1 MTDEEERKKRRADKI
16 IQHAL
21 GMKDKEAQEVGSVTF
36 SPRCT
41 LLATLPHRDP
51 GNLPFFTRRNGDYT
65 LTIQPGTALD
75 LDQKTTLMLG
85 YPFGSIPR
93 LILAWLTTEAVRTKS
108 KTIYLGDSLADF
120 LRELQLGNHGGARG
134 DITRLRNQL
143 ERLFGATISIHYHGE
158 RRKKSERLSVMYQ
171 TLYWWDPNQNMKKD
185 EPQRAAIVLAEEFY
199 REIVDCPVP
208 LDLRVIHALKH
219 SSLALDIYSWLTYR
233 MSYLK
238 KKTLIP
244 WASLALQFG
253 SDYARLRDFKVHF
266 IEQLTVVKALYCHAR
281 FSTESEQGLT
291 LYPSRPQVLKAPK
304 DDNLL

>member
-1 MTDEEERKKRRADKI
+1 MTDKEERKKRRADKI

-21 GMKDKEAQEVGSVTF
+21 GMADKEAQEVGSITF

-51 GNLPFFTRRNGDYT
+51 GNLPFFVRRNGDYT
-65 LTIQPGTALD
+65 LTIQPGTALA
-75 LDQKTTLMLG
+75 LDQETGLMLG
-85 YPFGSIPR
+85 YPFGAIPR

-108 KTIYLGDSLADF
+108 KTIYLGESLADF
-120 LRELQLGNHGGARG
+120 LRQLKLGNHGGVRG
-134 DITRLRNQL
+134 DITRLRNHL
-143 ERLFGATISIHYHGE
+143 ERLFGATISIHYHGA
-158 RRKKSERLSVMYQ
+158 RRKKSERLSVMHQ
-171 TLYWWDPNQNMKKD
+171 TFYWWDPEQNMKQD

-199 REIVDCPVP
+199 REIIDCPVP
-208 LDLRVIHALKH
+208 LDLRIIHALKH

-266 IEQLTVVKALYCHAR
+266 IEQLTVVKALYSHAR
-281 FSTESEQGLT
+281 FSTESEGGLT
-291 LYPSRPQVLKAPK
+291 LYPSRPQVLKVPK
-304 DDNLL
+304 DNLL